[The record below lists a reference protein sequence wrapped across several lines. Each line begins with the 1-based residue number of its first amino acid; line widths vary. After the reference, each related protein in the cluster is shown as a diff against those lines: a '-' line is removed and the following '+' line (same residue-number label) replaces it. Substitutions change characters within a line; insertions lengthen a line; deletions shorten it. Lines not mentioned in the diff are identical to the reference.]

1 MSGLFGTPSIPEQK
15 SPLIEAKSV
24 DESAANAAEA
34 ERKRRAAAYGHQ
46 QTILTAGK
54 DLGNAPVRRKTLL
67 GGA

>member
-1 MSGLFGTPSIPEQK
+1 MSGLFSTPSIPEQK
-15 SPLIEAKSV
+15 SPIVTAKAT

-54 DLGNAPVRRKTLL
+54 DLGSAPVRRKTLL